1 MDVAGLDW
9 RKARTRIF
17 FRFIATPAG
26 EMASLQNLICSV
38 SKQLVAPNCAVTSK
52 LNASPLSVVNASSS
66 EASSDEK
73 NVTRRRLALLG
84 AGALATGLLKSS
96 SAYAEEVPKNYKSYV
111 DSKDGYSYLYPADW
125 RDFDF
130 LGHDSAFKDRN
141 VALQCV
147 RVGFIPTTKTDIR
160 DLGPMDEA
168 IFNLVNN
175 VYAAPNQ
182 IPTVYDMQERTVDG
196 KNYWTFEYD
205 LEAPGYGVSA
215 FATVAIGNGRYY
227 TLIVTANERRWSRL
241 RNRLKVVADSFK
253 LSDLTA

>member
-1 MDVAGLDW
+1 MDNLTGG
-9 RKARTRIF
+9 RQEHIF
-17 FRFIATPAG
+17 SSG

-52 LNASPLSVVNASSS
+52 LNAFPPSVVNASSS

-84 AGALATGLLKSS
+84 AGALAT
-96 SAYAEEVPKNYKSYV
+96 EVPKNYKSYV

>member
-1 MDVAGLDW
+1 
-9 RKARTRIF
+9 
-17 FRFIATPAG
+17 
-26 EMASLQNLICSV
+26 MASLQNLICSV

>member
-1 MDVAGLDW
+1 
-9 RKARTRIF
+9 
-17 FRFIATPAG
+17 
-26 EMASLQNLICSV
+26 MASLQNLICSV
-38 SKQLVAPNCAVTSK
+38 SKQLVAPNCAGTAKV
-52 LNASPLSVVNASSS
+52 NGAPPSVVAASSS
-66 EASSDEK
+66 EASLDEK
-73 NVTRRRLALLG
+73 
-84 AGALATGLLKSS
+84 KI
-96 SAYAEEVPKNYKSYV
+96 PKNYRSYV
-111 DSKDGYSYLYPADW
+111 DAKDGYSYLYPAEW

-130 LGHDSAFKDRN
+130 LGHDSAFKDKN
-141 VALQCV
+141 LALQCV
-147 RVGFIPTTKTDIR
+147 RVGFIPTEKTDIR

-182 IPTVYDMQERTVDG
+182 RPSIYDMQERTVDG

-241 RNRLKVVADSFK
+241 RNKLKVVADSFK
-253 LSDLTA
+253 ISDLTA

>member
-1 MDVAGLDW
+1 
-9 RKARTRIF
+9 
-17 FRFIATPAG
+17 
-26 EMASLQNLICSV
+26 MASLQNLICSV
-38 SKQLVAPNCAVTSK
+38 SKRLEPCAEFQLVAPNHAVTAK
-52 LNASPLSVVNASSS
+52 LNGAPPSVVSASSS
-66 EASSDEK
+66 EASMDEK
-73 NVTRRRLALLG
+73 IVTKRRLALLG
-84 AGALATGLLKSS
+84 AGALATGLLKTS
-96 SAYAEEVPKNYKSYV
+96 SAIAEAGVFFCITEVPENFKSYV
-111 DSKDGYSYLYPADW
+111 DAKDGYSYLYPAEW

-141 VALQCV
+141 LALQCV
-147 RVGFIPTTKTDIR
+147 RVGFTPTDKTDIR
-160 DLGPMDEA
+160 DLGPMD
-168 IFNLVNN
+168 
-175 VYAAPNQ
+175 
-182 IPTVYDMQERTVDG
+182 ERTVDG

>member
-1 MDVAGLDW
+1 
-9 RKARTRIF
+9 
-17 FRFIATPAG
+17 
-26 EMASLQNLICSV
+26 MASLQNLICSV
-38 SKQLVAPNCAVTSK
+38 SKRNCICKISSAYIVVTK
-52 LNASPLSVVNASSS
+52 
-66 EASSDEK
+66 
-73 NVTRRRLALLG
+73 RRLALLG
-84 AGALATGLLKSS
+84 AGALATGLLKTS
-96 SAYAEEVPKNYKSYV
+96 SAIAEEVAENFKSYV
-111 DSKDGYSYLYPADW
+111 DAKDGYSYLYPAEW

-141 VALQCV
+141 LALQCV
-147 RVGFIPTTKTDIR
+147 RVGFTPTDKTDIR

-182 IPTVYDMQERTVDG
+182 IPSIYDMQEVWHPFIVHAISISYLSRTVDG

-253 LSDLTA
+253 ISDLTA

>member
-1 MDVAGLDW
+1 
-9 RKARTRIF
+9 
-17 FRFIATPAG
+17 
-26 EMASLQNLICSV
+26 MASLQNLICSV
-38 SKQLVAPNCAVTSK
+38 SKQLVAPNCAGTAKV
-52 LNASPLSVVNASSS
+52 NGAPPSVVAASSS
-66 EASSDEK
+66 EASLDEK
-73 NVTRRRLALLG
+73 NVTKRRLALLG
-84 AGALATGLLKSS
+84 AGALATGLLKTS
-96 SAYAEEVPKNYKSYV
+96 SAFAEEIPKNYRSYV
-111 DSKDGYSYLYPADW
+111 DAKDGYSYLYPAEW

-130 LGHDSAFKDRN
+130 LGHDSAFKDKN
-141 VALQCV
+141 LALQCV
-147 RVGFIPTTKTDIR
+147 RVGFIPTEKTDIR

-182 IPTVYDMQERTVDG
+182 RPSIYDMQERTVDG

-241 RNRLKVVADSFK
+241 RNKFKVVADSFK
-253 LSDLTA
+253 ISDLTA

>member
-1 MDVAGLDW
+1 ML
-9 RKARTRIF
+9 KAWPSELSHG
-17 FRFIATPAG
+17 FI
-26 EMASLQNLICSV
+26 SV
-38 SKQLVAPNCAVTSK
+38 L
-52 LNASPLSVVNASSS
+52 
-66 EASSDEK
+66 
-73 NVTRRRLALLG
+73 
-84 AGALATGLLKSS
+84 
-96 SAYAEEVPKNYKSYV
+96 EVPKNYKSYV

>member
-1 MDVAGLDW
+1 
-9 RKARTRIF
+9 
-17 FRFIATPAG
+17 
-26 EMASLQNLICSV
+26 MASLQSLICSV

-52 LNASPLSVVNASSS
+52 LNVPPPSVINASWS

-111 DSKDGYSYLYPADW
+111 DAKDGYSYLYPADW

-147 RVGFIPTTKTDIR
+147 RVGFIPTRKTDIR

-196 KNYWTFEYD
+196 RNYWTFEYD

-253 LSDLTA
+253 LSDLSA

>member
-1 MDVAGLDW
+1 
-9 RKARTRIF
+9 
-17 FRFIATPAG
+17 
-26 EMASLQNLICSV
+26 MASLQNLICSV
-38 SKQLVAPNCAVTSK
+38 SKQLVVPNCAVTAK
-52 LNASPLSVVNASSS
+52 PNGAPPSVVAASSKEGS
-66 EASSDEK
+66 LNDSK
-73 NVTRRRLALLG
+73 VTKRRLALFG
-84 AGALATGLLKSS
+84 AGALATGLLKTG
-96 SAYAEEVPKNYKSYV
+96 SAFAEEVPKNYKSYV
-111 DSKDGYSYLYPADW
+111 DAKDGYSYLYPAEW

-130 LGHDSAFKDRN
+130 LGHDSAFKDKN
-141 VALQCV
+141 FALQCV
-147 RVGFIPTTKTDIR
+147 RVGFIPTEKTDVR

-182 IPTVYDMQERTVDG
+182 IPSVYDMQERTVDG

-241 RNRLKVVADSFK
+241 RNKLKVVADSFK
-253 LSDLTA
+253 ISDLTA

>member
-1 MDVAGLDW
+1 
-9 RKARTRIF
+9 
-17 FRFIATPAG
+17 
-26 EMASLQNLICSV
+26 MASLQNLICSV

-84 AGALATGLLKSS
+84 AGALAT
-96 SAYAEEVPKNYKSYV
+96 EVPKNYKSYV

>member
-1 MDVAGLDW
+1 
-9 RKARTRIF
+9 
-17 FRFIATPAG
+17 
-26 EMASLQNLICSV
+26 MASLQNLVCSV
-38 SKQLVAPNCAVTSK
+38 SKQLAVPNCAAATK
-52 LNASPLSVVNASSS
+52 LNRAPPSAVAASSIQGS
-66 EASSDEK
+66 LDDTK
-73 NVTRRRLALLG
+73 VTKRRLALLG
-84 AGALATGLLKSS
+84 AGALATGLLRTS
-96 SAYAEEVPKNYKSYV
+96 SAAFAEEVPKNYKSYV
-111 DSKDGYSYLYPADW
+111 DAKDGYSYLYPAEW

-141 VALQCV
+141 LALQCV
-147 RVGFIPTTKTDIR
+147 RVGFIPTEKTDIR

-182 IPTVYDMQERTVDG
+182 IPSIYDMQERTVDG

-253 LSDLTA
+253 ISDLTA